1 MNASSRRAL
10 LFALIVVAAWNAT
23 LALDAASQPLTVVH
37 RAPRKP
43 EPGRKPPLVVL
54 LHGHGANERDLL
66 PMIPRLD
73 PRVAVAS
80 PRAPFQIGSDNFSW
94 TNGNSAADIDAA
106 RRTVL
111 ECIDQVVE
119 TTGADRSRVYL
130 AGFSQG
136 AMLTLAIALTE
147 PEKIAGAAVLSGRLA
162 APVREQHAA
171 ADRLRAFPI
180 LVVHGR
186 DDRQIPL
193 RAGHEV
199 RDFLKPLVALEYHE
213 FDYGHSVSDEAVFV
227 FDQWL
232 RRRLKSDR

>member
-1 MNASSRRAL
+1 VNRRIAFVAIAAL
-10 LFALIVVAAWNAT
+10 AGVVRAPAQSAGP
-23 LALDAASQPLTVVH
+23 ALTVVH
-37 RAPRKP
+37 KSPRKP
-43 EPGRKPPLVVL
+43 EPGRKPPLLVL

-66 PMIPRLD
+66 PIIPRLD
-73 PRVAVAS
+73 PRLAVAS
-80 PRAPFQIGSDNFSW
+80 PRAPFRIGSDNYSW
-94 TNGNSAADIDAA
+94 TDGSGAAALDDAK
-106 RRTVL
+106 RTVL
-111 ECIDQVVE
+111 ECIEQVAASAD
-119 TTGADRSRVYL
+119 ADRSRVYL

-147 PEKIAGAAVLSGRLA
+147 PDKIAGAAVLSGRLA

-199 RDFLKPLVALEYHE
+199 RDALKPLVALEYHE
-213 FDYGHSVSDEAVFV
+213 FDYGHSISDETVFV

-232 RRRLKSDR
+232 RKQLGKK

>member
-1 MNASSRRAL
+1 MHLHRTDLILSIA
-10 LFALIVVAAWNAT
+10 FATAIAQHPA
-23 LALDAASQPLTVVH
+23 DAAAQPLTVIH

-43 EPGRKPPLVVL
+43 EPGKKPPLLVL

-73 PRVAVAS
+73 PRLAVAS

-94 TNGNSAADIDAA
+94 TSGNSAADIDAA

-111 ECIDQVVE
+111 ECIDQVVA
-119 TTGADRSRVYL
+119 TTGADRGRVYL

-147 PEKIAGAAVLSGRLA
+147 PEKIAGAAVLSGRLV
-162 APVREQHAA
+162 APVRDHHAT
-171 ADRLRAFPI
+171 ADELRAFPI

-186 DDRQIPL
+186 DDHQIPI

-199 RDFLKPLVALEYHE
+199 RDFLKPLAALEYHE

-232 RRRLKSDR
+232 RKQLGKK

>member
-1 MNASSRRAL
+1 MMNAQPRAAL

-23 LALDAASQPLTVVH
+23 LASDTAAQPLTVIH

-73 PRVAVAS
+73 PRVAAAS
-80 PRAPFQIGSDNFSW
+80 PRAPFQIGRDSFSW

-106 RRTVL
+106 RLTVL
-111 ECIDQVVE
+111 ECIEQVVA

-136 AMLTLAIALTE
+136 AMLTLAIAMTE
-147 PEKIAGAAVLSGRLA
+147 PEKIAGAAVLSGRLVA
-162 APVREQHAA
+162 SVRDNHAP

-199 RDFLKPLVALEYHE
+199 RDFLKPLAALEYHE
-213 FDYGHSVSDEAVFV
+213 FDYGHSISDEAVFV

-232 RRRLKSDR
+232 RRQLARK

>member
-1 MNASSRRAL
+1 MLRQHHV
-10 LFALIVVAAWNAT
+10 LFALIAITGCFAQLPARAANP
-23 LALDAASQPLTVVH
+23 PLTVIH

-94 TNGNSAADIDAA
+94 TSGNSAADIDAA

-119 TTGADRSRVYL
+119 TTGADRRRVYL

-162 APVREQHAA
+162 ASVREQHATV
-171 ADRLRAFPI
+171 DQLRAFPI

-213 FDYGHSVSDEAVFV
+213 FDYGHAVSDEAVFV

-232 RRRLKSDR
+232 RRRLTSDK